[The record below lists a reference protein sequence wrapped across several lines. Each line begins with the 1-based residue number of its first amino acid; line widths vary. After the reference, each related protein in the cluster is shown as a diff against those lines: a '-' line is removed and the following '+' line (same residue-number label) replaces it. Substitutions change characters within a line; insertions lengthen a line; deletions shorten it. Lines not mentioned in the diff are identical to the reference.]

1 MSENNQNRFR
11 TEERGLIKGYV
22 PSDNLDIGGDVTL
35 HQDYA
40 EDLDPVTY
48 EVIRHRLWTINEEHS
63 KSLANISGSPVAAYA
78 RDFNSTLLKQDG
90 ELILNGPYVQ
100 LFSPIAEL
108 QAKWILEYRSDE
120 VGIEPGDIFLA
131 NDPWVGSTHQS
142 DVFFLKPIF
151 YNGEIFCWVVNTLHQ
166 YDLGGSDAGSFCYTA
181 DDVYT
186 EPTPIPPIKIVSG
199 GKIRQD
205 LREMYMRQSRLPVM
219 VGIDFNAQV
228 AALREA
234 GNKFDALIEDYGH
247 QTVKAVMEKIIEDS
261 ETQFVNKLSDIPD
274 GTWRTR
280 TYEGGSHVG
289 DTNVHPIELQL
300 TKKKD
305 KLIFRNEGTG
315 ENTGTI
321 NITYGGFRTAISCI
335 LNPMLFYDQ
344 LWASGGAYRHID
356 IKTEPGT
363 INRASHPSAISAA
376 GVNAIRT
383 FELIGEL
390 IIQMLSASDASRE
403 DIICGGASGYSVTSV
418 SGVDQWGEPYGTII
432 SAVAGG
438 GFGARTS
445 RDGIDTGG
453 PIVAGKMRLPNIEAN
468 EQDYPILYLSR
479 REAQDTSGHGEY
491 RGGVGMVRTWAP
503 HKTEEVNM
511 MLAGHGALIPNIEGI
526 GAEPPSPVANRVA
539 SNTDIVDQFEDGQL
553 PRYIS
558 EITGSTEISR
568 PKAEKIFI
576 EPDDVVESRAG
587 SGAGY
592 GDPIKRPPQK
602 VAKDV
607 EQGVVSESVARS
619 TYGVVIQQGDDTV
632 SVDEEATE
640 SLRNNIV
647 KERLNKSTIPE
658 EER

>member
-1 MSENNQNRFR
+1 
-11 TEERGLIKGYV
+11 
-22 PSDNLDIGGDVTL
+22 
-35 HQDYA
+35 
-40 EDLDPVTY
+40 
-48 EVIRHRLWTINEEHS
+48 
-63 KSLANISGSPVAAYA
+63 
-78 RDFNSTLLKQDG
+78 
-90 ELILNGPYVQ
+90 
-100 LFSPIAEL
+100 
-108 QAKWILEYRSDE
+108 
-120 VGIEPGDIFLA
+120 
-131 NDPWVGSTHQS
+131 
-142 DVFFLKPIF
+142 
-151 YNGEIFCWVVNTLHQ
+151 
-166 YDLGGSDAGSFCYTA
+166 
-181 DDVYT
+181 
-186 EPTPIPPIKIVSG
+186 
-199 GKIRQD
+199 
-205 LREMYMRQSRLPVM
+205 
-219 VGIDFNAQV
+219 
-228 AALREA
+228 
-234 GNKFDALIEDYGH
+234 
-247 QTVKAVMEKIIEDS
+247 
-261 ETQFVNKLSDIPD
+261 
-274 GTWRTR
+274 
-280 TYEGGSHVG
+280 
-289 DTNVHPIELQL
+289 
-300 TKKKD
+300 
-305 KLIFRNEGTG
+305 
-315 ENTGTI
+315 
-321 NITYGGFRTAISCI
+321 
-335 LNPMLFYDQ
+335 
-344 LWASGGAYRHID
+344 
-356 IKTEPGT
+356 
-363 INRASHPSAISAA
+363 
-376 GVNAIRT
+376 
-383 FELIGEL
+383 
-390 IIQMLSASDASRE
+390 
-403 DIICGGASGYSVTSV
+403 
-418 SGVDQWGEPYGTII
+418 
-432 SAVAGG
+432 
-438 GFGARTS
+438 
-445 RDGIDTGG
+445 
-453 PIVAGKMRLPNIEAN
+453 MRLPNIEAN